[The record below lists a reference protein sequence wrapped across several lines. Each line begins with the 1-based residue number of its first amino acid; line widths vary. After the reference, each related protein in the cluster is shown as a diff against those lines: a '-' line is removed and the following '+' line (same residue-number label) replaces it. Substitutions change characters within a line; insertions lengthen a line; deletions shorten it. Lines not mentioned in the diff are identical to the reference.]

1 VTGMI
6 GLTDWEWF
14 QYLSQQKGLDEVNFW
29 RPKDVRKPHIE
40 PGTPWLFKL
49 HQPYGGWI
57 VGFGV
62 FASHS
67 VLPMWMA
74 WDAFES
80 KNGAPTFARLHELIA
95 AVRRSKGLP
104 ADPSGAYSIGCVM
117 LSSPVFF
124 ERPDWIAPPRDWPAT
139 GLMQGKNYDLSAGEG
154 ARVWDACLAVA
165 QGRGISEPEFA
176 GRAAD
181 PGLERYRTGTARLR
195 LGQGTFRV
203 AVTDAY
209 GRACA
214 VTTEHSLPVLEA
226 AHIRPYAQEGQHEV
240 SNGLLLRTD
249 IHRLFD
255 KGYVTVTPDHR
266 FVVSR
271 RLRDEYENGRT
282 YYEFNGH
289 PIHLPRSARDYPSRE
304 NLEWHASEV
313 FRESA

>member
-1 VTGMI
+1 MHGI
-6 GLTDWEWF
+6 FSLTDWEWF
-14 QYLSQQKGLDEVNFW
+14 QFLSRQPRLDEVNFW
-29 RPKDVRKPHIE
+29 RPSDVRTPRIE
-40 PGTPWLFKL
+40 AGTPFLFKL
-49 HQPYGGWI
+49 HQKHGGWI

-62 FASHS
+62 FARHS

-80 KNGAPTFARLHELIA
+80 GNGAPTFARFHELLA
-95 AVRRSKGLP
+95 AVRRSKGLA
-104 ADPSGAYSIGCVM
+104 ADSAGTYPIGCVM

-124 ERPDWIAPPRDWPAT
+124 ERADWIAPPRDWPAT
-139 GLMQGKNYDLSAGEG
+139 GVMQGRRYDLASGEG
-154 ARVWDACLAVA
+154 ARIWESCEALARGRA
-165 QGRGISEPEFA
+165 QPE
-176 GRAAD
+176 GWGDRAAD
-181 PGLERYRTGTARLR
+181 AGLDRYRTGTVRLR

-226 AHIRPYAQEGQHEV
+226 AHIRPYAREGQHEV
-240 SNGLLLRTD
+240 TNGLLLRTD

-266 FVVSR
+266 FLVSR

-282 YYEFNGH
+282 YYVLHGKPIQLPHSTADH
-289 PIHLPRSARDYPSRE
+289 PDPAH
-304 NLEWHASEV
+304 LEWHAREV